1 MPCQQST
8 LAWFLHLFGMRFSLR
23 TKIFFSLVLLVLVGF
38 GITGLISYSFFK
50 QENERFNRAQVLRTR
65 IAINGV
71 VDFMLKREM
80 VRYRGE
86 ELAGVMY
93 EHICEVASL
102 NQIDINIYDLTGKNL
117 ISSNPEPI
125 AAGLYPDQLD
135 GRILVDLRESKD
147 RVIIFKDP
155 SNPNLSFAYG
165 LLEDAERQTVA
176 IIGMPFLTDQV
187 ALRGELTEF
196 LSELGLYYMLLLF
209 VSIAVAYI
217 LTSRLVRPINQ
228 LVSEMRRIRLTR
240 KSDRLPVSGSD
251 EVAQLVREYNHMLG
265 ELEVSAEA
273 LARTERESA
282 WREMS
287 RQVAHEIKNPL
298 TPMRLHLQNLLS
310 SSEARNPEKIT
321 EVLTLLMEQV
331 DSLTDIA
338 TSFSE
343 FARMPEPKIAPFPL
357 QKLLD
362 SIEQLFENEGF
373 AIENTSSVQEVLAD
387 YHQLFRAL
395 QNLIKNALQAV
406 PEGRNPQVV
415 LRIEDRTKELG
426 FLIADNGSGIALD
439 QQDRIFEPQFT
450 TKTSGMGLGLGIVK
464 AIAESLGGRVS
475 LLKTSP
481 SGSTFGLFL
490 PLKPIE
496 TPERTTS

>member
-1 MPCQQST
+1 
-8 LAWFLHLFGMRFSLR
+8 MRFSLR
-23 TKIFFSLVLLVLVGF
+23 TKIFFTLLLLVLVGF
-38 GITGLISYSFFK
+38 GITGLISYNFFK
-50 QENERFNRAQVLRTR
+50 RENERANRAQVLRTR

-93 EHICEVASL
+93 EHICEVASM

-125 AAGLYPDQLD
+125 ASGLYPDQLD
-135 GRILVDLRESKD
+135 GSILMDLRESKD

-165 LLEDAERQTVA
+165 LLEDADKQTVA

-187 ALRGELTEF
+187 THRGELREF
-196 LSELGLYYMLLLF
+196 LSELGLYYLLLLF
-209 VSIAVAYI
+209 VSIGVAYV

-240 KSDRLPVSGSD
+240 KSDRLPVSGTD

-273 LARTERESA
+273 LARSERESA

-310 SSEARNPEKIT
+310 SAEVKSPAQLK

-331 DSLTDIA
+331 DSLTEIA

-343 FARMPEPKIAPFPL
+343 FARMPEPKATSFPV
-357 QKLLD
+357 QKIMD
-362 SIEQLFENEGF
+362 SLGQLFVNEGV
-373 AIENTSSVQEVLAD
+373 AVEKAVQTDQVVAD

-395 QNLIKNALQAV
+395 QNLIKNALQAI
-406 PEGRNPQVV
+406 PEGRQPHVV
-415 LRIEDRTKELG
+415 VRVEERGTELA
-426 FLIADNGSGIALD
+426 FLVADNGSGIAVD
-439 QQDRIFEPQFT
+439 QQDRIFEPHFT

-464 AIAESLGGRVS
+464 AIAESLGGRVE
-475 LLKTSP
+475 LLSTGAA
-481 SGSTFGLFL
+481 GSTFGLFL
-490 PLKPIE
+490 PIKPTE
-496 TPERTTS
+496 PLQKSPT